1 MKATATGR
9 ALVITP
15 SFFGYERDIVAEL
28 ESQGW
33 STLLIDERPS
43 NTAFVRAVLRVRK
56 QLANGWVDKY
66 YRSWQ
71 RTLSGEQFDLV
82 LVVKAEVVPRWFL
95 EQLRVTNP
103 DARFV
108 FYTYDALTNAG
119 NCLEVLDCFDDR
131 LSFDRDDVAR
141 RDDFDYLPLFYVDDF
156 RNQGDEGSGVARRH
170 DLAFVGT
177 LHTERYEF
185 AKRCFGAFSD
195 TFGFFFVPARWYF
208 FLLKYV
214 TREHRDVPWSEV
226 SFDPMTKPGIAEI
239 FKTSHAVLDMQRSG
253 QHGLTM
259 RTFEVLASGAILVT
273 TNAAITLEPFFDPA
287 RVIVVPPDPAEID
300 SAALYDQLASRDRP
314 DAAPPGFE
322 RYSLRSWIH
331 EVSAGATPGKAM
343 S

>member
-1 MKATATGR
+1 MSPAAQR
-9 ALVITP
+9 ALIISP

-28 ESQGW
+28 EGQGW
-33 STLLIDERPS
+33 STLLVDERPS
-43 NTAFVRAVLRVRK
+43 NTALVRALLRVRK
-56 QLANGWVDKY
+56 QLAKGWVDRY

-71 RTLSGEQFDLV
+71 RKLRGEQFDLV

-95 EQLRVTNP
+95 EQLRADNP
-103 DARFV
+103 SARFV
-108 FYTYDALTNAG
+108 FYTYDALANAG
-119 NCLEVLDCFDDR
+119 NCLEVLDCFDTR
-131 LSFDRDDVAR
+131 LSFDREDVACR
-141 RDDFDYLPLFYVDDF
+141 NDFNYLPLFYVDDF
-156 RNQGDEGSGVARRH
+156 DAAPSNASQTSRAY

-177 LHTERYEF
+177 LHTERYTF
-185 AKRCFGAFSD
+185 AQRCFADSHA

-208 FLLKYV
+208 FVLKYI

-226 SFDPMTKPGIAEI
+226 SFDPMAKRGIAEI

-287 RVIVVPPDPAEID
+287 RVVVVPTDPAEID
-300 SAALYDQLASRDRP
+300 SAALYDQLASRSRP
-314 DAAPPGFE
+314 GAAPPGFE

-331 EVSAGATPGKAM
+331 EVSAGAAPGKAM